1 MDNVNDSKDKKSV
14 IEESHQNF
22 DSQESMDSPK
32 VFNQLDEDNLSK
44 ESENTE
50 SSVQEEIEANLSKA
64 TGNIDEST
72 HGTTESL
79 ESSQKS
85 GESIIVSPVSD
96 SDRNTFTDHTV
107 IEKDSQLPIKSHNY
121 TKNVLP
127 PSVAKV
133 LSYTGA
139 HTTQINV
146 SPEDVEYN
154 KILHD
159 YPQASISSLPSVT
172 SSILKFIQTSA
183 TAALQSQVDVS
194 QISSL
199 FVTPSS
205 LSDNENVQLQQTQST
220 NKEEATQT
228 LNSEAS
234 AAQLPPSDNF
244 EVIDGTT
251 IYMKPETIANIKSTS
266 NMIESSIIPSSS
278 LMASNSLQNEKV
290 LSSTL
295 MSTAPIAGEYQ
306 SKPKFQ
312 SDDLPANDVLKYAQK
327 DENGPSAQ
335 GIKLDTISSS
345 TVDIQPSITEQV
357 AESMSVT
364 PELIQNDMKVE
375 TNEHNIPPPL
385 QDIEA
390 TKNLNVV
397 TTTPD
402 MHVSTEN
409 AADSIKNSDS
419 NEDRP
424 DIAVDETNTHKS
436 SSNELPLVPSTEVP
450 TIHAKPSDEFESSH
464 FSHPNFPEK
473 DTDNILSEENA
484 ESTTAEQNT
493 LINNE
498 ETKITDE
505 TSNHETSQ
513 DEFEDIEDQDDDNDE
528 EDDDEF
534 ESEEIKEERKMLI
547 QQSLQNESE
556 SVGTES
562 NDQIQPV
569 NDIETNAISDTTPES
584 NSPSVD
590 IDKSDNVEINSQV
603 YDHDETNTN
612 LDKSNEDN
620 DLFENM
626 PGNSADGSI
635 EVKQNDEKPLDTK
648 ASEQDRT
655 EETAEN
661 DIIQPSID
669 EKTETSD
676 NFKTDDT
683 FDRRPGDDIKFYEP
697 GDMIPDDN
705 GIKSTDDYLSQN
717 EDAVSA
723 NDMKEA
729 TESEHIDAETNGKI
743 SSGKWHDISL
753 NNILN

>member
-1 MDNVNDSKDKKSV
+1 MDNVNDLKDKKSV

-85 GESIIVSPVSD
+85 GESIIVSPVWD
-96 SDRNTFTDHTV
+96 SDRNTLTDHTV

-154 KILHD
+154 KVLHD

-327 DENGPSAQ
+327 DENGPSTQ

-464 FSHPNFPEK
+464 FSHPNFAEK

-498 ETKITDE
+498 ETKMTDE

-534 ESEEIKEERKMLI
+534 ESEEVKEERKMLI

-584 NSPSVD
+584 NSLSVD

>member
-1 MDNVNDSKDKKSV
+1 M
-14 IEESHQNF
+14 
-22 DSQESMDSPK
+22 DSQK
-32 VFNQLDEDNLSK
+32 VFNQLDQDNLSI
-44 ESENTE
+44 ELENTE
-50 SSVQEEIEANLSKA
+50 SSVQEEIEANLSEA
-64 TGNIDEST
+64 TGNIDESSQ
-72 HGTTESL
+72 GTTESL
-79 ESSQKS
+79 EPSQKS
-85 GESIIVSPVSD
+85 GESIIVSPLSD

-107 IEKDSQLPIKSHNY
+107 IEKGSQLPFKSHNY

-139 HTTQINV
+139 HATQINV

-154 KILHD
+154 KILD
-159 YPQASISSLPSVT
+159 GYPQANFSSLPSVT

-205 LSDNENVQLQQTQST
+205 VSDNDNVQFQQTQST
-220 NKEEATQT
+220 HKEEATQT

-234 AAQLPPSDNF
+234 AAELPPSDNF

-278 LMASNSLQNEKV
+278 LMASNSLQNEKM

-295 MSTAPIAGEYQ
+295 MSTAPIAADDQ
-306 SKPKFQ
+306 SKPTFQ
-312 SDDLPANDVLKYAQK
+312 SDDLPQNDALKYAQK
-327 DENGPSAQ
+327 DGDGPSAQ

-357 AESMSVT
+357 AESMSLT
-364 PELIQNDMKVE
+364 PGLSQNNMRVVR
-375 TNEHNIPPPL
+375 NEHNIPPPL
-385 QDIEA
+385 QDFEA
-390 TKNLNVV
+390 TNNLHVV

-409 AADSIKNSDS
+409 AADSKKNLDS

-424 DIAVDETNTHKS
+424 DNAVDETNAHKL
-436 SSNELPLVPSTEVP
+436 SSNELPLVPSTEIP
-450 TIHAKPSDEFESSH
+450 TIHAKPSGELETSH
-464 FSHPNFPEK
+464 FSHPNSNEK
-473 DTDNILSEENA
+473 DTDNILSEEKV
-484 ESTTAEQNT
+484 ESTTSEQNT

-498 ETKITDE
+498 KTEMTDD

-513 DEFEDIEDQDDDNDE
+513 DEFEDFEDQDDDNDE

-556 SVGTES
+556 STETEL

-569 NDIETNAISDTTPES
+569 KDTETNEISDMTPES
-584 NSPSVD
+584 NLPPVD
-590 IDKSDNVEINSQV
+590 KDKSDNVDINSQV
-603 YDHDETNTN
+603 YDHDETNTDLN
-612 LDKSNEDN
+612 KSNEDN

-626 PGNSADGSI
+626 PGNSADRSI
-635 EVKQNDEKPLDTK
+635 EVEQNEEKSSNTK
-648 ASEQDRT
+648 AREQDRT
-655 EETAEN
+655 EEIAEN
-661 DIIQPSID
+661 DIVQPSTD
-669 EKTETSD
+669 EKTETLD

-683 FDRRPGDDIKFYEP
+683 FERRPGDDIKFYEP
-697 GDMIPDDN
+697 GDMIPDDK
-705 GIKSTDDYLSQN
+705 GTKSSDDYLSQN
-717 EDAVSA
+717 EDVMPA
-723 NDMKEA
+723 NDMTKA

-743 SSGKWHDISL
+743 SFGK
-753 NNILN
+753 